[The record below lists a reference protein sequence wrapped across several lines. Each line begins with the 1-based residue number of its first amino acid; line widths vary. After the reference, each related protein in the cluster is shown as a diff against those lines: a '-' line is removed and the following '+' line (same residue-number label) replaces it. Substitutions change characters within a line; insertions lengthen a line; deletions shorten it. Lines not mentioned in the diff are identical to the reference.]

1 METPVVSLPTLESLR
16 GFVREAL
23 CTRDHLDPQ
32 ASTLKQAA
40 IRRGDRACGIFFQ
53 VLGQNR
59 QRAFAVWAG
68 DEHRILFYDGT
79 GVRFQEVQLSE
90 APDPQLGERKAA

>member
-1 METPVVSLPTLESLR
+1 MDTPVVALPTLDSLR

-32 ASTLKQAA
+32 ASVLKQAE
-40 IRRGDRACGIFFQ
+40 IRRGERRCGLFFQ

-68 DEHRILFYDGT
+68 DEHRILFYDATGT
-79 GVRFQEVQLSE
+79 RFQEVRLSE
-90 APDPQLGERKAA
+90 APDPQLALRTAA